1 MVIVLGSGD
10 ADKPTALKNFRREKE
25 LALQL
30 LKKDLY
36 SNKDVLIST
45 ILYGQSSVLTVMATE
60 VLSNSILKYAW
71 RNSDNVT
78 GALRKAINV
87 LHDTSLSSGV
97 KRTIVLFTDQAIGGK
112 VIGLLKE
119 IKNSQIK
126 LVVVKVGSR
135 DAVGDD
141 KLDKN
146 KVPVIIDDETSTDVT
161 VDNIHTGTLPGLFF
175 IICCTI

>member
-1 MVIVLGSGD
+1 MKMVIVLGSGD

-25 LALQL
+25 LALEL
-30 LKKDLY
+30 LKNDLY
-36 SNKDVLIST
+36 SNEDVLIST
-45 ILYGQSSVLTVMATE
+45 ILYGHNSVINAMTTE

-71 RNSDNVT
+71 RNTDNVS

-87 LHDTSLSSGV
+87 FRDISINNGV
-97 KRTIVLFTDQAIGGK
+97 NQTILLFTDQ
-112 VIGLLKE
+112 VIGDEVTELLKE

-141 KLDKN
+141 ELDKN

-161 VDNIHTGTLPGLFF
+161 VDNIHTGTLPGFFF
-175 IICCTI
+175 IVYF